1 MGAQVERDV
10 HVRGVECARECWSPL
25 PGKCFWGESDDDYFF
40 FFVNDFESI
49 FNHSCSPTI
58 QYHIGPSL
66 RDHLPCISALLR
78 TIEVRLQERPTTQ
91 TFSAHW
97 GCF

>member
-1 MGAQVERDV
+1 MCEVLNV
-10 HVRGVECARECWSPL
+10 HGNAGVHCLANVS
-25 PGKCFWGESDDDYFF
+25 GEKVMMIIFF